1 MCGQG
6 VCARV
11 RLADEQ
17 ERIVPYD
24 RSTNREK
31 AQEAAA
37 FRRRDPLHHLA
48 AAHSCP
54 GLFLV
59 AFAAL
64 EIVVGA
70 GLFTLSSV
78 GIFDFAKLLPDVR
91 VGATT
96 ITSGV
101 INLVVAL
108 SGLWGAHNPR
118 KITFFF
124 WAVFVNAL
132 MSSWAVASA
141 WSMGEYDPAALTS
154 VLVALTYA
162 VCAWNVR
169 GQTGYFDN
177 HPHPDDPDELPLE
190 RSERL
195 LEGAREEGVRELEEG
210 KRKVEEIREEGSE
223 LIEAAKR
230 TFER

>member
-1 MCGQG
+1 MTEAQTVKKPKKPRLSADGTPYSIWQQRT
-6 VCARV
+6 RV
-11 RLADEQ
+11 L
-17 ERIVPYD
+17 
-24 RSTNREK
+24 
-31 AQEAAA
+31 
-37 FRRRDPLHHLA
+37 
-48 AAHSCP
+48 C
-54 GLFLV
+54 LFLV

-118 KITFFF
+118 KITLFF

-141 WSMGEYDPAALTS
+141 WSMGKYDPAAFTS
-154 VLVALTYA
+154 VLVALAYA

-210 KRKVEEIREEGSE
+210 KRKVEEIRKEGSE